1 LSASDAKVWSHYDCK
16 GHSGQGWP
24 RRHPKAV
31 EDELQLG
38 PGDSLELDNQG
49 ELITL
54 RPTRTTAPL
63 QKERGVWV
71 YRTGQKFHA
80 STATDTLRQIRD
92 ERDRAALGRE
102 RWELF

>member
-1 LSASDAKVWSHYDCK
+1 MPWYDDIMIAKVTLDK
-16 GHSGQGWP
+16 AG
-24 RRHPKAV
+24 RVVIPKPLR
-31 EDELQLG
+31 DELQLG

-49 ELITL
+49 ELIML

-92 ERDRAALGRE
+92 ERDRAALGRD
-102 RWELF
+102 R

>member
-1 LSASDAKVWSHYDCK
+1 MIAKVTLDK
-16 GHSGQGWP
+16 AG
-24 RRHPKAV
+24 RVVIPKPLR
-31 EDELQLG
+31 DKLQLG

-54 RPTRTTAPL
+54 RLTRTTAPL

-80 STATDTLRQIRD
+80 STATNTLRQIRD
-92 ERDRAALGRE
+92 ERDLAALGRD
-102 RWELF
+102 R